1 MKSGPKLLGM
11 TVLGPFTCFGST
23 PPLHCAQPKCLSTG
37 RSKVGRAPKNS
48 VPRRKTPWPQQEDLE
63 LKGARVKL
71 ARQLQ
76 FFAVKLVRKK
86 ESCGGSAV
94 LPRLSCAARSTYN
107 FNCSIIST
115 VRFDYSDMLPEH
127 AYCLW
132 GPWTL
137 ARADC
142 CGVTG
147 SHFVLLPP

>member
-1 MKSGPKLLGM
+1 MLSWRWQSNSGRDPSTVFLRKLPEI
-11 TVLGPFTCFGST
+11 TSH
-23 PPLHCAQPKCLSTG
+23 PLRAEG
-37 RSKVGRAPKNS
+37 RP
-48 VPRRKTPWPQQEDLE
+48 T
-63 LKGARVKL
+63 
-71 ARQLQ
+71 
-76 FFAVKLVRKK
+76 VKLVRKK